1 MATMDLRTFVS
12 DNLIKLVGG
21 SDDMTIDFVTQTA
34 KSVKSSTALLDKL
47 TGMLDS
53 EGADLKRFSDDL
65 YSKVASKP
73 GNGAG
78 SNGTK
83 KEGAAP
89 KKEAKKKYALLD
101 MDVPEE
107 DAPAPAPAKTEKK
120 EERRERRHRHR
131 DERDR
136 RRSRSRERER
146 SEKKIRRREKDDFE
160 DRWGDEEYEEQEEEE
175 FASPP
180 AKRTRLDD
188 GSASPR
194 PGEKDDD
201 EAAEDE
207 EERDR
212 RERQEF
218 EKRLQSKDKES
229 TKKLVEDRSSNREA
243 ADAERRAQAGKLSE
257 QEMKALRLRSRQD
270 YLKKRSAQEL
280 VLLRRQVADEAEEER
295 NNPTLTQAEKDEFAR
310 NREALRLAE
319 EREGI
324 DDYVDG
330 YAMPED
336 YVTEKGKMDMRRKQD
351 ALYQRYVDRDEHG
364 RERFVTEHEEWEREQ
379 LAKTKAQIVVADRVN
394 EAEYEYVFDEEQ
406 QIKWM
411 SDATM
416 KGGMS
421 NMQSQEERLMAQQLL
436 AAERK
441 ANTIE
446 EKRKSLPVYQ
456 YRDTFL
462 QAVNDYQI
470 LIIVGETGSGK
481 TTQLPQYL
489 YEAGYCKDGLK
500 VGCTQPRRVAAMS
513 VASRVAEE
521 VGVKLGNEVGYAIRF
536 EDSTT
541 DKTVLKY
548 MTDGMLLREFLTEPD
563 LGGYSA
569 LMIDEAHERTLHTDI
584 LFGLVKDIARGRPDL
599 KLLISSA
606 TLDAQKFSEFFDDAP
621 ILNIPGRTYDVEM
634 NYSMQPEANYLS
646 AAITTVFQIHLSQPM
661 PGDILVF
668 LTGQDEIEQA
678 EQSLQETA
686 KKLGNAAP
694 ELMICPIYASLPTD
708 LQQKIFDPT
717 PPKCR
722 KVVLATN
729 IAETSLTID
738 NISYVIDPGYVKEN
752 RYTPATNM
760 ESLVAVPIS
769 RASANQRAGR
779 AGRTGPGK
787 CFRLYTKWAY
797 YNDLPEST
805 TPEIQRTNLNSI
817 VLLLKSLGINDLINF
832 DFMDPPSPDMLI
844 RSLEQLYALGAL
856 NDKGEL
862 TKVGRQMAEFPTDPM
877 LAKTVLAADKE
888 GCVDE
893 ILSIIAMLGEASS
906 LFYRP
911 KDKKL
916 QADAARARFTV
927 REGGDHLTYLNIWT
941 QWVDA
946 DFSYVWAREN
956 FLQQRSLTRA
966 RDVRDQ
972 LAKLCDRVEV
982 TLSSSGGST
991 ANTHPIL
998 KSLTAGF
1005 FPNAARL
1012 QRSGD
1017 NYRTVK
1023 NNLTVHIHPS
1033 SVLGGDAKPKWVI
1046 FYELV
1051 LTSKEFMRSVMPL
1064 QPEWLTEVAP
1074 HYYKPKDVEG
1084 LGVGN
1089 RREVKQG
1096 AKM

>member
-364 RERFVTEHEEWEREQ
+364 RERFVTEHEGWEREQ

-394 EAEYEYVFDEEQ
+394 ESEYEYVFDEEQ

-569 LMIDEAHERTLHTDI
+569 LMIDEAHERTLHT
-584 LFGLVKDIARGRPDL
+584 
-599 KLLISSA
+599 
-606 TLDAQKFSEFFDDAP
+606 
-621 ILNIPGRTYDVEM
+621 
-634 NYSMQPEANYLS
+634 
-646 AAITTVFQIHLSQPM
+646 
-661 PGDILVF
+661 
-668 LTGQDEIEQA
+668 
-678 EQSLQETA
+678 
-686 KKLGNAAP
+686 
-694 ELMICPIYASLPTD
+694 
-708 LQQKIFDPT
+708 
-717 PPKCR
+717 
-722 KVVLATN
+722 
-729 IAETSLTID
+729 
-738 NISYVIDPGYVKEN
+738 
-752 RYTPATNM
+752 
-760 ESLVAVPIS
+760 
-769 RASANQRAGR
+769 
-779 AGRTGPGK
+779 
-787 CFRLYTKWAY
+787 
-797 YNDLPEST
+797 
-805 TPEIQRTNLNSI
+805 
-817 VLLLKSLGINDLINF
+817 
-832 DFMDPPSPDMLI
+832 
-844 RSLEQLYALGAL
+844 
-856 NDKGEL
+856 
-862 TKVGRQMAEFPTDPM
+862 
-877 LAKTVLAADKE
+877 
-888 GCVDE
+888 
-893 ILSIIAMLGEASS
+893 
-906 LFYRP
+906 
-911 KDKKL
+911 
-916 QADAARARFTV
+916 
-927 REGGDHLTYLNIWT
+927 
-941 QWVDA
+941 
-946 DFSYVWAREN
+946 
-956 FLQQRSLTRA
+956 
-966 RDVRDQ
+966 
-972 LAKLCDRVEV
+972 
-982 TLSSSGGST
+982 
-991 ANTHPIL
+991 
-998 KSLTAGF
+998 
-1005 FPNAARL
+1005 
-1012 QRSGD
+1012 
-1017 NYRTVK
+1017 
-1023 NNLTVHIHPS
+1023 
-1033 SVLGGDAKPKWVI
+1033 
-1046 FYELV
+1046 
-1051 LTSKEFMRSVMPL
+1051 
-1064 QPEWLTEVAP
+1064 
-1074 HYYKPKDVEG
+1074 
-1084 LGVGN
+1084 
-1089 RREVKQG
+1089 
-1096 AKM
+1096 

>member
-1 MATMDLRTFVS
+1 MDLRRYVS
-12 DNLIKLVGG
+12 DHLLKLVGG
-21 SDDMTIDFVTQTA
+21 SEDMMVDFVVSEAKRA
-34 KSVKSSTALLDKL
+34 KSASQLLDKL
-47 TGMLDS
+47 SSMLDS
-53 EGADLKRFSDDL
+53 SDDL
-65 YSKVASKP
+65 ERFSQGLYSQVSKPSSNGTSSAANASKP
-73 GNGAG
+73 
-78 SNGTK
+78 K
-83 KEGAAP
+83 Q
-89 KKEAKKKYALLD
+89 AKKKYALID
-101 MDVPEE
+101 MDVE
-107 DAPAPAPAKTEKK
+107 DEAPPPPKEEKK
-120 EERRERRHRHR
+120 RRDENGEKKSRHRFDR
-131 DERDR
+131 ER
-136 RRSRSRERER
+136 RRSRSRDRH
-146 SEKKIRRREKDDFE
+146 SKKIRRRDGDFE
-160 DRWGDEEYEEQEEEE
+160 DRWGDDEAQEEDEE
-175 FASPP
+175 FPSPP
-180 AKRTRLDD
+180 AKRTRYDD
-188 GSASPR
+188 GSASPAR
-194 PGEKDDD
+194 HDHKKE
-201 EAAEDE
+201 ESEAEDS

-212 RERQEF
+212 KERKAF
-218 EKRLQSKDKES
+218 EERLKNKDAS
-229 TKKLVEDRSSNREA
+229 NTKKLTEDRSSKREA

-257 QEMKALRLRSRQD
+257 AEMKALRLRSRQD

-280 VLLRRQVADEAEEER
+280 ALLRRQVADEAEEER

-324 DDYVDG
+324 DDHIDG
-330 YAMPED
+330 YAMPDD
-336 YVTEKGKMDMRRKQD
+336 YITEKGKMDMKRKEQ
-351 ALYQRYVDRDEHG
+351 ALYSRYVDRDDAG
-364 RERFVTEHEEWEREQ
+364 RERYVTEHEEWEREQ
-379 LAKTKAQIVVADRVN
+379 LAKTKAQIIVADRQN

-406 QIKWM
+406 QLRWVT
-411 SDATM
+411 DATM

-421 NMQSQEERLMAQQLL
+421 NMETAEERMMAQQLI
-436 AAERK
+436 AAEKK
-441 ANTIE
+441 AKTME
-446 EKRKSLPVYQ
+446 EKRKTLPVYQ
-456 YRDTFL
+456 YRQQFL
-462 QAVNDYQI
+462 DAVREYQV

-489 YEAGYCKDGLK
+489 FEDGYCENGMK

-513 VASRVAEE
+513 VAARVAEE
-521 VGVKLGNEVGYAIRF
+521 VGVKLGQEVGYAIRF
-536 EDSTT
+536 EDNTS
-541 DKTVLKY
+541 DKTKLKY

-621 ILNIPGRTYDVEM
+621 ILNIPGRTFDVEM
-634 NYSMQPEANYLS
+634 NYSLQPEANYLS
-646 AAITTVFQIHLSQPM
+646 AAVTTVFQIHLSQPL

-668 LTGQDEIEQA
+668 LTGQDEIGQA

-686 KKLGNAAP
+686 RKLGSSAP
-694 ELMICPIYASLPTD
+694 ELMICPIYANLPTD

-717 PPKCR
+717 PPKVR

-738 NISYVIDPGYVKEN
+738 GIVYVIDPGYVKEN

-779 AGRTGPGK
+779 AGRNQPGK

-877 LAKTVLAADKE
+877 LAKAVLAADKE
-888 GCVDE
+888 GCVE
-893 ILSIIAMLGEASS
+893 EVLSTIAMLGEASA

-916 QADAARARFTV
+916 QADAARARFTSK
-927 REGGDHLTYLNIWT
+927 EGGDHLTYLNIWN
-941 QWVDA
+941 QWVDS
-946 DFSYVWAREN
+946 DFSFVWAKEN

-982 TLSSSGGST
+982 TLSTCGAS
-991 ANTHPIL
+991 NIQPIQRAM
-998 KSLTAGF
+998 TAGF

-1012 QRSGD
+1012 QRGGD
-1017 NYRTVK
+1017 TYRTVK
-1023 NNLTVHIHPS
+1023 NNMTVHIHPS
-1033 SVLGGDAKPKWVI
+1033 SVLMDVRPKWVI
-1046 FYELV
+1046 YYELV

-1064 QPEWLTEVAP
+1064 QPEWLMEVAP
-1074 HYYKPKDVEG
+1074 HYYKKKDVEA
-1084 LGVGN
+1084 LGVDKFMPKIN
-1089 RREVKQG
+1089 K
-1096 AKM
+1096 A

>member
-1 MATMDLRTFVS
+1 MDTRTFVS
-12 DNLIKLVGG
+12 DNLIKLVGA
-21 SDDMTIDFVTQTA
+21 SDDMMVDFVLQT
-34 KSVKSSTALLDKL
+34 VKTVKTPSALYEKL
-47 TGMLDS
+47 ISILESD
-53 EGADLKRFSDDL
+53 GADLRHFSEHL
-65 YSKVASKP
+65 FEREAPALSHK
-73 GNGAG
+73 
-78 SNGTK
+78 TK
-83 KEGAAP
+83 ATPAQAI
-89 KKEAKKKYALLD
+89 KKQRYALVD
-101 MDVPEE
+101 MF
-107 DAPAPAPAKTEKK
+107 DADEAAAAAAAATATAAEVQAP
-120 EERRERRHRHR
+120 RERQRGHRQH
-131 DERDR
+131 
-136 RRSRSRERER
+136 ER
-146 SEKKIRRREKDDFE
+146 SKTMRRHHHED
-160 DRWGDEEYEEQEEEE
+160 DRWGDEDDQQE
-175 FASPP
+175 ASPP
-180 AKRTRLDD
+180 PSKRVRL
-188 GSASPR
+188 S
-194 PGEKDDD
+194 E
-201 EAAEDE
+201 EHAEDE
-207 EERDR
+207 HSEDEQDDT

-218 EKRLQSKDKES
+218 EKRLREKDQASTRKLIKEKDSKQTDKVKQTDVS
-229 TKKLVEDRSSNREA
+229 TKDLQDIRI
-243 ADAERRAQAGKLSE
+243 
-257 QEMKALRLRSRQD
+257 RSRQV
-270 YLKKRSAQEL
+270 YLQKRSVQEL
-280 VLLRRQVADEAEEER
+280 ALLRRQVAEETEEER
-295 NNPTLTQAEKDEFAR
+295 TNPNLSQAERNEFAL

-319 EREGI
+319 EREDI
-324 DDYVDG
+324 DDHIDG
-330 YAMPED
+330 YAMPDD
-336 YVTEKGKMDMRRKQD
+336 YITEKGKLDVKRKQD
-351 ALYQRYVDRDEHG
+351 ALYNRYIDRDERG
-364 RERFVTEHEEWEREQ
+364 RERYVTEHEEWEREQ

-394 EAEYEYVFDEEQ
+394 EQDYDYVFDEQ
-406 QIKWM
+406 QQLRWVT
-411 SDATM
+411 DATM
-416 KGGMS
+416 KGGLAQMET
-421 NMQSQEERLMAQQLL
+421 QEQRLAAQQLL

-441 ANTIE
+441 AKTIE
-446 EKRKSLPVYQ
+446 EKRKTLPVYQ
-456 YRDTFL
+456 YRQTFL
-462 QAVNDYQI
+462 DAVATYQI

-489 YEAGYCKDGLK
+489 YEAGYCKKGMK

-513 VASRVAEE
+513 VAARVAEE

-536 EDSTT
+536 EDATS

-569 LMIDEAHERTLHTDI
+569 LMVDEAHERTLHTDI

-606 TLDAQKFSEFFDDAP
+606 TLDAQKFSEFFDNAP

-634 NYSMQPEANYLS
+634 NYSLQPEANYLS

-678 EQSLQETA
+678 EQSLQDTA
-686 KKLGNAAP
+686 RKLGSAAP
-694 ELMICPIYASLPTD
+694 ELMICPIYANLPTD
-708 LQQKIFDPT
+708 LQQRIFDPT

-738 NISYVIDPGYVKEN
+738 NIVYVIDPGYVKEN

-805 TPEIQRTNLNSI
+805 TPEIQRTNLNSV

-832 DFMDPPSPDMLI
+832 DFMDPPAPDMLI

-877 LAKTVLAADKE
+877 LAKAVLAADKQ
-888 GCVDE
+888 GCVE
-893 ILSIIAMLGEASS
+893 EVLSTIAMLGEASA

-927 REGGDHLTYLNIWT
+927 KEGGDHLTYLNIWN
-941 QWVDA
+941 QWVDS
-946 DFSYVWAREN
+946 DFSYVWAKEN

-972 LAKLCDRVEV
+972 LAKLCERVEV
-982 TLSSSGGST
+982 TLSSCGAS
-991 ANTHPIL
+991 NLPPIQ
-998 KSLTAGF
+998 KSITAGF

-1017 NYRTVK
+1017 SYRTVK
-1023 NNLTVHIHPS
+1023 NNMTVHLHPS
-1033 SVLGGDAKPKWVI
+1033 SVLMESRPKWVLY
-1046 FYELV
+1046 YELV

-1064 QPEWLTEVAP
+1064 QPEWLSEVAP
-1074 HYYKPKDVEG
+1074 HFYKAKEIDE
-1084 LGVGN
+1084 LGVD
-1089 RREVKQG
+1089 KKLPKS
-1096 AKM
+1096 AL

>member
-1 MATMDLRTFVS
+1 MDLRTYIS
-12 DNLIKLVGG
+12 DNLIALVGG
-21 SDDMTIDFVTQTA
+21 SDAMTVDFVLQTA
-34 KSVKSSTALLDKL
+34 KTVKSPSALQQKL
-47 TGMLDS
+47 GSILGED
-53 EGADLKRFSDDL
+53 ADLGRFSADL
-65 YSKVASKP
+65 FNRVSGESSHCGDATRKRQD
-73 GNGAG
+73 GQ
-78 SNGTK
+78 K
-83 KEGAAP
+83 KREP
-89 KKEAKKKYALLD
+89 RKKYALVEMEVED
-101 MDVPEE
+101 EQVPVV
-107 DAPAPAPAKTEKK
+107 AKAGVEKDRECK
-120 EERRERRHRHR
+120 EGRRSERERRRSKSR
-131 DERDR
+131 ERDR
-136 RRSRSRERER
+136 HG
-146 SEKKIRRREKDDFE
+146 KKPRRRDGEGFD
-160 DRWGDEEYEEQEEEE
+160 DRWGDEEVEEDVEED
-175 FASPP
+175 FVSPP
-180 AKRTRLDD
+180 AKRKRLDD
-188 GSASPR
+188 GSPAREDSPA
-194 PGEKDDD
+194 PEPQ
-201 EAAEDE
+201 EDE

-212 RERQEF
+212 KERIEF
-218 EKRLQSKDKES
+218 EKRLNSRDKGS
-229 TKKLVEDRSSNREA
+229 TKKVGEDRPSRGEA
-243 ADAERRAQAGKLSE
+243 ADAERRAQAGKLTE
-257 QEMKALRLRSRQD
+257 EEMRALRLRSRQD

-280 VLLRRQVADEAEEER
+280 VLLRKQVAEEADEER
-295 NNPTLTQAEKDEFAR
+295 NNPTLTQEEKDEFAR

-324 DDYVDG
+324 DDHVDG

-336 YVTEKGKMDMRRKQD
+336 YITEKGKMDMKRKEN
-351 ALYQRYVDRDEHG
+351 ALYQRYVDRDDTG

-379 LAKTKAQIVVADRVN
+379 LAKTKAQIVVADRAN
-394 EAEYEYVFDEEQ
+394 EHEYEYVFDEEQ
-406 QIKWM
+406 QIRWVT
-411 SDATM
+411 DATTM
-416 KGGMS
+416 EGGMS
-421 NMQSQEERLMAQQLL
+421 KMKTQEERLLAQQLL

-441 ANTIE
+441 AKTME
-446 EKRKSLPVYQ
+446 EKRKTLPVYQ

-462 QAVNDYQI
+462 QAVNDFQI
-470 LIIVGETGSGK
+470 IIVMGETGSGK

-489 YEAGYCKDGLK
+489 YEAGYCKDGMK

-513 VASRVAEE
+513 VAARVAEE
-521 VGVKLGNEVGYAIRF
+521 VGVKVGNEVGYAIRF
-536 EDSTT
+536 EDATS
-541 DKTVLKY
+541 DKTALKY

-563 LGGYSA
+563 LSGYSC

-606 TLDAQKFSEFFDDAP
+606 TLDAQKFSDFFDDAP

-634 NYSMQPEANYLS
+634 NYSLQPEANYLS

-686 KKLGNAAP
+686 KKLGSSAA
-694 ELMICPIYASLPTD
+694 ELMICPIYANLPTD
-708 LQQKIFDPT
+708 LQQRIFEPT

-738 NISYVIDPGYVKEN
+738 NIVYVIDPGYVKEN

-779 AGRTGPGK
+779 AGRTAPGK

-805 TPEIQRTNLNSI
+805 IPEIQRTNLNSV

-877 LAKTVLAADKE
+877 LAKAVLAADKE
-888 GCVDE
+888 GCVE
-893 ILSIIAMLGEASS
+893 EVLSIIAMLGEASA

-927 REGGDHLTYLNIWT
+927 KDGGDHATYLNIWN
-941 QWVDA
+941 QWVDS

-956 FLQQRSLTRA
+956 FMQQRSLTRA

-972 LAKLCDRVEV
+972 LLKLCDRVEV
-982 TLSSSGGST
+982 TVSSCG
-991 ANTHPIL
+991 AADLPPIQRAIA
-998 KSLTAGF
+998 AGF

-1012 QRSGD
+1012 QKGGD
-1017 NYRTVK
+1017 SYRTVK
-1023 NNLTVHIHPS
+1023 NNMTVHIHPS
-1033 SVLGGDAKPKWVI
+1033 SVLMESKPKWVL

-1064 QPEWLTEVAP
+1064 RPEWLTEVAP
-1074 HYYKPKDVEG
+1074 HYYKGEEVEA
-1084 LGVGN
+1084 LGVD
-1089 RREVKQG
+1089 R
-1096 AKM
+1096 KMPKGLNGG

>member
-1 MATMDLRTFVS
+1 MMV
-12 DNLIKLVGG
+12 
-21 SDDMTIDFVTQTA
+21 DFVVET
-34 KSVKSSTALLDKL
+34 SRMVKSPSALQDKL
-47 TGMLDS
+47 SGMLD
-53 EGADLKRFSDDL
+53 GDDADLRRFSDDL
-65 YSKVASKP
+65 FRRVS
-73 GNGAG
+73 
-78 SNGTK
+78 SNNAVPRKEKDQVPTK
-83 KEGAAP
+83 Q
-89 KKEAKKKYALLD
+89 AKKRYALID
-101 MDVPEE
+101 MNADDDLPPTRAERE
-107 DAPAPAPAKTEKK
+107 GGQPDKSRHN
-120 EERRERRHRHR
+120 EEREERG
-131 DERDR
+131 
-136 RRSRSRERER
+136 SRSRDHERQ
-146 SEKKIRRREKDDFE
+146 SKKLRKRANEDFE
-160 DRWGDEEYEEQEEEE
+160 ERWGDEEHDEGEQQIE
-175 FASPP
+175 SPP
-180 AKRTRLDD
+180 VKRARFED
-188 GSASPR
+188 GSHTSTPEVR
-194 PGEKDDD
+194 SEEDD
-201 EAAEDE
+201 

-212 RERQEF
+212 RERMEL
-218 EKRLQSKDKES
+218 EERLRNKDKES
-229 TKKLVEDRSSNREA
+229 TKKIVESRSSRREEE
-243 ADAERRAQAGKLSE
+243 DTKRRAQAGKLSE
-257 QEMKALRLRSRQD
+257 AEMKELRLRSRQA
-270 YLKKRSAQEL
+270 YLGKRSVQEL
-280 VLLRRQVADEAEEER
+280 ALLRRQVAEEEEEER
-295 NNPTLTQAEKDEFAR
+295 TNPNLTQAEKDEFAR

-319 EREGI
+319 ERENI

-330 YAMPED
+330 YSMPED
-336 YVTEKGKMDMRRKQD
+336 YITEKGKMDMKRKQE
-351 ALYQRYVDRDEHG
+351 ALYQRYVDRDERG
-364 RERFVTEHEEWEREQ
+364 RERYITEHEEWELEQ
-379 LAKTKAQIVVADRVN
+379 MAKTKAQIVIPDRVN
-394 EAEYEYVFDEEQ
+394 ERDYEYVFDEEQ
-406 QIKWM
+406 QIKWV
-411 SDATM
+411 SD
-416 KGGMS
+416 KVQQGGMS
-421 NMQSQEERLMAQQLL
+421 QMQSQEERLLAQQLL

-441 ANTIE
+441 AKTIE
-446 EKRKSLPVYQ
+446 EKRKTLPVYQ

-462 QAVNDYQI
+462 QAVHDYQI

-489 YEAGYCKDGLK
+489 YEAGYCKDGKK

-513 VASRVAEE
+513 VAARVAEE

-536 EDSTT
+536 EDATT

-563 LGGYSA
+563 LGGYSC

-621 ILNIPGRTYDVEM
+621 ILNIPGRTFDVEM
-634 NYSMQPEANYLS
+634 NYSLQPEANYLS
-646 AAITTVFQIHLSQPM
+646 AAITTIFQIHLSQPM

-686 KKLGNAAP
+686 RKLGSAAP
-694 ELMICPIYASLPTD
+694 ELMICPIYANLPTD
-708 LQQKIFDPT
+708 LQQRIFEPT

-738 NISYVIDPGYVKEN
+738 NIVYVIDPGYVKEN

-805 TPEIQRTNLNSI
+805 TPEIQRTNLNSV

-877 LAKTVLAADKE
+877 LAKAILAADKE

-893 ILSIIAMLGEASS
+893 VLSIISMLGEASA

-916 QADAARARFTV
+916 QADAARTRFTV
-927 REGGDHLTYLNIWT
+927 KEGGDHLTYLNIWN
-941 QWVDA
+941 QWVDS
-946 DFSYVWAREN
+946 DFSYVWAKEN

-982 TLSSSGGST
+982 TIST
-991 ANTHPIL
+991 CGATNIQPIQRAI
-998 KSLTAGF
+998 TAGF

-1012 QRSGD
+1012 QRGGD
-1017 NYRTVK
+1017 SYRTVK
-1023 NNLTVHIHPS
+1023 NNMTVHIHPS
-1033 SVLGGDAKPKWVI
+1033 SVLMEVKPKWVI
-1046 FYELV
+1046 FHELV

-1064 QPEWLTEVAP
+1064 NPDWLTEVAP
-1074 HYYKPKDVEG
+1074 HYYKAKDVEA
-1084 LGVGN
+1084 LGVD
-1089 RREVKQG
+1089 RKLPKSLTAPQS
-1096 AKM
+1096 KM

>member
-1 MATMDLRTFVS
+1 MDTRTFVS

-21 SDDMTIDFVTQTA
+21 SEDMMVDFVLQTA
-34 KSVKSSTALLDKL
+34 QSTKSPDALFDKL
-47 TGMLDS
+47 SSMLDGND
-53 EGADLKRFSDDL
+53 ELKRFSESL
-65 YSKVASKP
+65 FRRIAPAS
-73 GNGAG
+73 NGAG
-78 SNGTK
+78 SGRPAEKK
-83 KEGAAP
+83 KEP
-89 KKEAKKKYALLD
+89 RKKYALVE
-101 MDVPEE
+101 MPEE
-107 DAPAPAPAKTEKK
+107 EEPVVPRK
-120 EERRERRHRHR
+120 EER
-131 DERDR
+131 R
-136 RRSRSRERER
+136 RRSRSRERQH
-146 SEKKIRRREKDDFE
+146 SKKLRRKEDRDFD
-160 DRWGDEEYEEQEEEE
+160 DRWGDEQQEEEEEE

-180 AKRTRLDD
+180 PKRVRMDD
-188 GSASPR
+188 RAFTPE
-194 PGEKDDD
+194 PE
-201 EAAEDE
+201 EDE

-212 RERQEF
+212 RERKEF
-218 EKRLQSKDKES
+218 EKRLHNKDKQS
-229 TKKLVEDRSSNREA
+229 TKKVGDDRAAQREEK
-243 ADAERRAQAGKLSE
+243 DAERRAQAGKMSE

-270 YLKKRSAQEL
+270 YLKKRSMQEL
-280 VLLRRQVADEAEEER
+280 ALLRKQVVEEAEEER
-295 NNPTLTQAEKDEFAR
+295 NNPTLSQAEKDEFAR

-324 DDYVDG
+324 DDHVDG
-330 YAMPED
+330 YAMPAD
-336 YVTEKGKMDMRRKQD
+336 YITEKGKMDMRKKQD
-351 ALYQRYVDRDEHG
+351 ALYSRYVDRDEHG

-379 LAKTKAQIVVADRVN
+379 LAKTNAQIIVEERKN
-394 EAEYEYVFDEEQ
+394 EREYEYVFDEEQ

-411 SDATM
+411 TDATM
-416 KGGMS
+416 KGGLNEMK
-421 NMQSQEERLMAQQLL
+421 SQEERLLAQQLM

-441 ANTIE
+441 AKTIE
-446 EKRKSLPVYQ
+446 EKRKTLPVYQ

-462 QAVNDYQI
+462 DAVKNYQI

-489 YEAGYCKDGLK
+489 YEDGYCKDGMK

-513 VASRVAEE
+513 VATRVAEE
-521 VGVKLGNEVGYAIRF
+521 IGVKVGNEVGYSIRF
-536 EDSTT
+536 EDATS
-541 DKTVLKY
+541 DKTALKY

-606 TLDAQKFSEFFDDAP
+606 TLDAQKFSEFFDGAP
-621 ILNIPGRTYDVEM
+621 ILNIPGRTFDVEM
-634 NYSMQPEANYLS
+634 NYSMQPEANYLA

-686 KKLGNAAP
+686 KKLGSAAP
-694 ELMICPIYASLPTD
+694 ELMICPIYANLPTD
-708 LQQKIFDPT
+708 LQQRIFDPT
-717 PPKCR
+717 PPKVR

-738 NISYVIDPGYVKEN
+738 NIVYVIDPGYVKEN
-752 RYTPATNM
+752 RYTAATNM

-787 CFRLYTKWAY
+787 TFRLYTKWAY

-805 TPEIQRTNLNSI
+805 TPEIQRTNLISV
-817 VLLLKSLGINDLINF
+817 VLLLKSLGINDLIHF
-832 DFMDPPSPDMLI
+832 DFMDPPSPDMLM

-862 TKVGRQMAEFPTDPM
+862 TKIGRQMAEFPTDPM
-877 LAKTVLAADKE
+877 LAKAVLAADKE
-888 GCVDE
+888 GCVE
-893 ILSIIAMLGEASS
+893 EVLSIIAMLGEASA

-927 REGGDHLTYLNIWT
+927 KEGGDHLTYLNIWN
-941 QWVDA
+941 QWVDS
-946 DFSYVWAREN
+946 DFSFVWAREN

-982 TLSSSGGST
+982 SLSSCGSS
-991 ANTHPIL
+991 NLVPIQRAI
-998 KSLTAGF
+998 TAGF

-1017 NYRTVK
+1017 TYRTVK
-1023 NNLTVHIHPS
+1023 NNMTVHLHPS
-1033 SVLGGDAKPKWVI
+1033 GVLLESRPKWVI
-1046 FYELV
+1046 YYELV
-1051 LTSKEFMRSVMPL
+1051 LTSKEFMRSCMPL
-1064 QPEWLTEVAP
+1064 RPEWLTEVAP
-1074 HYYKPKDVEG
+1074 HYYKPKDVEA
-1084 LGVGN
+1084 LGVD
-1089 RREVKQG
+1089 R
-1096 AKM
+1096 KMGKL